1 MLASNKICLP
11 FHGGIWLAG
20 GNNMEEIHQDDG
32 VFNNQLLH
40 SLSTIQTAKTQLRL
54 LAMTNST
61 PTVLVSQIGLCDVLL
76 GEIRAIRLSL
86 AGRLGHRGAVRRR
99 SVAVKRNTAP
109 GVQSSGKARKIV
121 RDREDSGRGLR

>member
-1 MLASNKICLP
+1 MPASNKICLP

-20 GNNMEEIHQDDG
+20 GINMEEIHQDG
-32 VFNNQLLH
+32 VLNNQLLH
-40 SLSTIQTAKTQLRL
+40 SLGTIQTAKKKLRL
-54 LAMTNST
+54 LAAANST

-86 AGRLGHRGAVRRR
+86 EGRLGHRGADCRS
-99 SVAVKRNTAP
+99 SVAAKSNAAARVE
-109 GVQSSGKARKIV
+109 SSGKARKIV